1 MTTARDDGVLA
12 DPPDGGEPHSE
23 ETAVWSGTPSQWL
36 NIGWYLSS
44 LIGIGVLIV
53 VAVLAAQP
61 LIAAL
66 AIVPAIAILVQYLKV
81 RSTRIDVTTER
92 ITTTVGIFSR
102 RKWDMELYRV
112 KDTMLHEPFLLRLVR
127 RANIEIISSDRSSPS
142 VTLPALPDA
151 ERLRQQIRGHVERL
165 RLKRGVREMDMDFDR

>member
-1 MTTARDDGVLA
+1 MTDAVTI
-12 DPPDGGEPHSE
+12 PPGETPRPE
-23 ETAVWSGTPSQWL
+23 ESPIWTGSPSQWL
-36 NIGWYLSS
+36 NAGWYIACV
-44 LIGIGVLIV
+44 IG
-53 VAVLAAQP
+53 VAVLFTVASLVAQP
-61 LIAAL
+61 LVAAVAIIPVIAA
-66 AIVPAIAILVQYLKV
+66 IVQYLKV

-127 RANIEIISSDRSSPS
+127 RANIQIISSDRSSPS

-151 ERLRQQIRGHVERL
+151 EWLRQQIRSNVERL
-165 RLKRGVREMDMDFDR
+165 RLKRGVREMDMDHFDH

>member
-1 MTTARDDGVLA
+1 MTDAVTI
-12 DPPDGGEPHSE
+12 PPGEAPRPE
-23 ETAVWSGTPSQWL
+23 ESPVWTGSPSQWL
-36 NIGWYLSS
+36 NAGWYIACV
-44 LIGIGVLIV
+44 IG
-53 VAVLAAQP
+53 VAVLFTVASLVAQP
-61 LIAAL
+61 LVAAFAIIPVIAA
-66 AIVPAIAILVQYLKV
+66 IVQYLKV

-127 RANIEIISSDRSSPS
+127 RANIQIISSDRSSPS

-151 ERLRQQIRGHVERL
+151 EWLRQQIRSNVERL
-165 RLKRGVREMDMDFDR
+165 RLKRGVREMDMDHFDH